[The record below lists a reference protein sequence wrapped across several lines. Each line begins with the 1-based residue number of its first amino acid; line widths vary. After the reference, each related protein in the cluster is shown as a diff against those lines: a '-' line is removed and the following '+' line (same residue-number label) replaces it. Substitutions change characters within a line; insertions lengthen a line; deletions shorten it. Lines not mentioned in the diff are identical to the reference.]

1 MLEDYRLHQVLTRR
15 YYASKN
21 PIKLEGCLLEIHEKY
36 ILSLSESD
44 LSKSTIG
51 HYDSISKVFMD
62 YLSQKGVGCIE
73 SISLNTCNG
82 YLKTLAGYSFK
93 TVEQNVCA
101 LRHFLRFLKDT
112 GLISSDIADGIHK
125 PAISKKA
132 KIPSAWTAQELRA
145 LIASIDRNSP
155 IGKRDYAMILLA
167 CVLGLRVSDIK
178 NLRFSN
184 FDWEQKQLSFVQH
197 KTHKPLSL
205 PIPDVVGGQS

>member
-1 MLEDYRLHQVLTRR
+1 M
-15 YYASKN
+15 
-21 PIKLEGCLLEIHEKY
+21 
-36 ILSLSESD
+36 
-44 LSKSTIG
+44 
-51 HYDSISKVFMD
+51 
-62 YLSQKGVGCIE
+62 
-73 SISLNTCNG
+73 
-82 YLKTLAGYSFK
+82 
-93 TVEQNVCA
+93 
-101 LRHFLRFLKDT
+101 RHFLRFLKDT